1 MAGKTTGRVYL
12 VGAGPGD
19 PGLVTVRGMELLER
33 ADCVVYDALIPL
45 QILGHCREG
54 CELVDAGKRGG
65 KHTMSQEKINA
76 LLVRKAKEYQ
86 CVVRL
91 KGGDPLVFGRGGEEA
106 LFLRKVGVPFE
117 IVPGVSSALAG
128 PAYAGIP
135 VTHRSVASQLT
146 LVTGHGMSGRDAAA
160 VQMDALAAAPGSKV
174 VLMGMEN
181 LRELMDKLLQGGQA
195 PQTPAAVI
203 QWATTAR
210 QRCVRG
216 TVASI
221 ADAVEAA
228 GVDYVFMSIH
238 DLTSRCVKTLLAPS
252 LS

>member
-181 LRELMDKLLQGGQA
+181 LRELMDKLLQGGSSNSGSCY
-195 PQTPAAVI
+195 PVGYDSSPTLR
-203 QWATTAR
+203 AR
-210 QRCVRG
+210 DGRVHRRRRGSCRRRLPGCRCHRRG
-216 TVASI
+216 
-221 ADAVEAA
+221 
-228 GVDYVFMSIH
+228 GG
-238 DLTSRCVKTLLAPS
+238 SRRGA
-252 LS
+252 